1 MAIHISETKNRRA
14 LTVGSPAVSEALP
27 DWFTEDNDKLIT
39 LLDKYY
45 RYIDDS
51 SGDHS
56 FGTAIRDLHHVRDAQ
71 AVDEKY
77 LDEIIREI
85 GNGLQASSFFQKPR
99 LMTKLLAEFY
109 RVKGSLVSVE
119 GFFRGFFGQEVTI
132 EYPKEK
138 IFIVSESQIGYDSQR
153 FIIDNGIYQ
162 TFSILVKIG
171 LSVQDYE
178 LLYKKFVHPAG
189 FHFAGEVLAET
200 EALMGTQ
207 ANTGVDSDE
216 IRGIDDLGVI
226 LVSTASTATSAPV
239 TPMTFLFDSSDGT
252 RVRAA
257 SNQTVA
263 TYASDASITVEML
276 EQYYDNITQIFTPN
290 SFTFDDSEA
299 ISPRTCMTMETMD
312 NDMFTRYSSNILDS
326 SI

>member
-14 LTVGSPAVSEALP
+14 LTVGSPAVTEALP
-27 DWFTEDNDKLIT
+27 DWFTEENDKLIT

-119 GFFRGFFGQEVTI
+119 GFFRGFFGDEVTI

-138 IFIVSESQIGYDSQR
+138 IFIVSQSEIGYDSQR
-153 FIIDNGIYQ
+153 FIVDNGVYQ

-178 LLYKKFVHPAG
+178 ALYKKFIHPAG
-189 FHFAGEVLAET
+189 FHFQGEVLAET
-200 EALMGTQ
+200 EAFLGTQ
-207 ANTGVDSDE
+207 ANTGGDGDSGGLKL
-216 IRGIDDLGVI
+216 I
-226 LVSTASTATSAPV
+226 STASLDTVAKPHQLTMLYDSA
-239 TPMTFLFDSSDGT
+239 DGT
-252 RVRAA
+252 TLRGAA
-257 SNQTVA
+257 NQTVGL
-263 TYASDASITVEML
+263 YSSDTTITIDVL
-276 EQYYDNITQIFTPN
+276 NQYYDNIVQLYTPN

-299 ISPRTCMTMETMD
+299 VSPRFCMTTETMD